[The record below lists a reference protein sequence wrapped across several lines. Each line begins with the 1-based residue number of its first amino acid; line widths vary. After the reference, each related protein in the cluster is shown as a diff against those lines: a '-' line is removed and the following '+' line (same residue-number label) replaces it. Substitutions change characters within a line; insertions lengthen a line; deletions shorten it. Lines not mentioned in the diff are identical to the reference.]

1 MSEQLPHSSAPS
13 LGPDNEPVPKP
24 LHWLKDNSLPIVG
37 LLLLVSLVCLAAH
50 YSSIK
55 IDWATTHDF
64 TGSIQDLVQ
73 VIAFCAAG
81 WWAYFKFI
89 KGRTFQESLTPSVKG
104 RFVSL
109 DGVVYLVATIFIKNV
124 GSSRIDFD
132 HAASALVL
140 YEYMPSEDVEIHAVE
155 EKRLTSFAV
164 FKGKERYIEPNE
176 DIEVQHF
183 ISIPG
188 PLKLAY
194 CLEMEI
200 LSNAGFSWSAM
211 SIVDKSTLRDNVAE
225 LIGL

>member
-1 MSEQLPHSSAPS
+1 M
-13 LGPDNEPVPKP
+13 
-24 LHWLKDNSLPIVG
+24 
-37 LLLLVSLVCLAAH
+37 
-50 YSSIK
+50 
-55 IDWATTHDF
+55 
-64 TGSIQDLVQ
+64 
-73 VIAFCAAG
+73 
-81 WWAYFKFI
+81 
-89 KGRTFQESLTPSVKG
+89 
-104 RFVSL
+104 SL
-109 DGVVYLVATIFIKNV
+109 DGVVYLVATILIKNV

-132 HAASALVL
+132 HSASGLVL
-140 YEYMPSEDVEIHAVE
+140 YEYIATSGSDEAIHAVE